1 MLTNYFDSIIG
12 EKQNLNGLIIKKK
25 LIRYTSLYLTL
36 TQDYVFFSDII
47 F

>member
-25 LIRYTSLYLTL
+25 KIIRCTSLYLTL

-47 F
+47 